1 MLYCPYLIKEILL
14 NYMTAI
20 NHINLFCCIFLN
32 SYNKIDYLNNI
43 EKQVDYRYD
52 NIMIDKNEREWKK
65 GSCRWEQDLPCRYTF
80 ISTVHFF
87 KFNKK

>member
-20 NHINLFCCIFLN
+20 NHINLFCCIFFN

-43 EKQVDYRYD
+43 EKQVDY
-52 NIMIDKNEREWKK
+52 I
-65 GSCRWEQDLPCRYTF
+65 
-80 ISTVHFF
+80 
-87 KFNKK
+87 